1 MARSLARPANLQL
14 VSGRRAQRYLSLSG
28 SVVLLSYAIYKQD
41 PLFIVGQST
50 GMFIICATW
59 FSPVARAR
67 RAPPRR
73 SNLERR
79 FQFSP

>member
-50 GMFIICATW
+50 GMFYYLRNLV
-59 FSPVARAR
+59 F
-67 RAPPRR
+67 PRR
-73 SNLERR
+73 TRQESAATEIK
-79 FQFSP
+79 S